1 MFPLGALLDIGGKIL
16 DKVFPDPAQAEQAKL
31 KLLEMQQNGELAKI
45 NADAAEQHELTARL
59 QADMN
64 SDSWLSKNI
73 RPMTLIAILAGYF
86 IFAGLSA
93 AKIDVN
99 SEYVQLLGQW
109 GMLIMSFYFGGR
121 TLEKIM
127 DMKAKEKNEPK

>member
-1 MFPLGALLDIGGKIL
+1 MFPLGAILDIGSKL
-16 DKVFPDPAQAEQAKL
+16 VDKFFPDPQQAEQAKL
-31 KLLEMQQNGELAKI
+31 KLLEMQQNGELAQL
-45 NADAAEQHELTARL
+45 NADVAEQHELTERL
-59 QADMN
+59 KADMG

-73 RPMTLIAILAGYF
+73 RPMTLIAILTGYF
-86 IFAGLSA
+86 VFAGLSA

-99 SEYVQLLGQW
+99 ESYVQLLGQW

-127 DMKAKEKNEPK
+127 DMKAKK

>member
-1 MFPLGALLDIGGKIL
+1 MFPIGALLDIGGKL
-16 DKVFPDPAQAEQAKL
+16 VDKFFPDPQQAEQAKL
-31 KLLEMQQNGELAKI
+31 KLLEMNQNGELAQL
-45 NADAAEQHELTARL
+45 NADVAEQHEITERL
-59 QADMN
+59 KADMG

-73 RPMTLIAILAGYF
+73 RPMTLIAILIGYF
-86 IFAGLSA
+86 TFAGLSA

-127 DMKAKEKNEPK
+127 DMKGRQNAQ

>member
-1 MFPLGALLDIGGKIL
+1 MFPLGAILDIGSKL
-16 DKVFPDPAQAEQAKL
+16 VDKFFPDPQQAEQAKL
-31 KLLEMQQNGELAKI
+31 KLLEMQQNGELAQL
-45 NADAAEQHELTARL
+45 NADVAEQHEITERL
-59 QADMN
+59 KADMG

-86 IFAGLSA
+86 VFAGLSA

-127 DMKAKEKNEPK
+127 DMKVKK

>member
-1 MFPLGALLDIGGKIL
+1 MFPLGAILDIGSKL
-16 DKVFPDPAQAEQAKL
+16 VDKFFPDPQQAEQAKL
-31 KLLEMQQNGELAKI
+31 KLLEMQQTGELAQL
-45 NADAAEQHELTARL
+45 NADVAEQHELTERL
-59 QADMN
+59 KADMG

-73 RPMTLIAILAGYF
+73 RPMTLIAILIGYF
-86 IFAGLSA
+86 TFAGLSA

-127 DMKAKEKNEPK
+127 DMKARK

>member
-1 MFPLGALLDIGGKIL
+1 MFPIGALLDIGGKL
-16 DKVFPDPAQAEQAKL
+16 VDKFFPDPQQAEQAKL
-31 KLLEMQQNGELAKI
+31 KLLEMNQNGELAQL
-45 NADAAEQHELTARL
+45 NADVAEQHEITERL
-59 QADMN
+59 KADMG

-86 IFAGLSA
+86 VFAGLSA

-127 DMKAKEKNEPK
+127 DMKVKK

>member
-1 MFPLGALLDIGGKIL
+1 MFPIGALLDIGGKL
-16 DKVFPDPAQAEQAKL
+16 VDKFFPDPQQAEQAKL
-31 KLLEMQQNGELAKI
+31 KLLEMNQNGELAQL
-45 NADAAEQHELTARL
+45 NADVAEQHEITERL
-59 QADMN
+59 KADMG

-73 RPMTLIAILAGYF
+73 RPMTLIAILIGYF
-86 IFAGLSA
+86 TFAGLSA

-127 DMKAKEKNEPK
+127 DMQAKK